1 MPAAPGRV
9 PTSAAALL
17 RCARG
22 GQPGCAQPGSRSGSL
37 QGAASQ
43 PERVAHY
50 LKADG
55 TGGGEDQAE
64 AQSGHG
70 EGQPAGAPGQAGPG
84 WGGEC
89 YGREKEK
96 LAEGRREEDDDAEG
110 GRLAGSIYGPG
121 VGPEGK
127 VLVPLEKS
135 EHERE
140 IFVAPDIFS

>member
-1 MPAAPGRV
+1 MPAATGRV
-9 PTSAAALL
+9 PTGAAALL
-17 RCARG
+17 WCAGG
-22 GQPGCAQPGSRSGSL
+22 GQPGCAQPCSRSGSL

-43 PERVAHY
+43 PERVAYY

-64 AQSGHG
+64 AKSGHG
-70 EGQPAGAPGQAGPG
+70 EGQPAGAPGQTGPG
-84 WGGEC
+84 WGGEY

-110 GRLAGSIYGPG
+110 GRLAGSIYGPE
-121 VGPEGK
+121 VGSEGK
-127 VLVPLEKS
+127 VLVPIDKS

-140 IFVAPDIFS
+140 SYVAHSVFS